1 MKAMSVEDVYEVERV
16 VHEDAGGIVLCAT
29 LRLHVTRIH
38 EEIDILKDM
47 GWDKDFPRTYP
58 L

>member
-1 MKAMSVEDVYEVERV
+1 MSVEDVYEVERV